1 MFDALE
7 REDEWDADTDLSMG
21 ASGGWFIFKTTPLIF
36 SDREIRTA
44 EADKAMVDNKSKVT
58 EAQIRTF
65 LELCWVK
72 YVKAR
77 IEPGIKFPDR
87 RATDHL

>member
-1 MFDALE
+1 
-7 REDEWDADTDLSMG
+7 
-21 ASGGWFIFKTTPLIF
+21 
-36 SDREIRTA
+36 
-44 EADKAMVDNKSKVT
+44 MVDNKSKVT